1 MSTQKSAQA
10 LASQVPGLKADPK
23 LVKALD
29 QAKAAAVL
37 EAGNSEFIGEH
48 LGLIMEA
55 EKLATHLFSCT
66 NPAYLGWQ
74 WAVTLA
80 TTPQSKSTVTVTDVV
95 LL

>member
-1 MSTQKSAQA
+1 MGDNRRVSTQISAQA
-10 LASQVPGLKADPK
+10 LASQVPDLKADPT
-23 LVKALD
+23 LAKALD
-29 QAKAAAVL
+29 QAKAAAII

-55 EKLATHLFSCT
+55 ENLATHLFNCT

-80 TTPQSKSTVTVTDVV
+80 ARPSVGPME
-95 LL
+95 